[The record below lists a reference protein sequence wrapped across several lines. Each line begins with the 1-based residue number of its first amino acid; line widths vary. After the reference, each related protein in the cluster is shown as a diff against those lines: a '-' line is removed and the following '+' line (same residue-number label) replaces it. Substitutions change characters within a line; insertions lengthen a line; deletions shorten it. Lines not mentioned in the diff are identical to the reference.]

1 MALDLGSHGI
11 RVNSVSP
18 GDTATEPV
26 TRQIA
31 EMGAGA
37 ARSEIESKHAL
48 RRIGQPDEVARVV
61 VSAGRQLSITV
72 SMVITSVA

>member
-1 MALDLGSHGI
+1 
-11 RVNSVSP
+11 
-18 GDTATEPV
+18 
-26 TRQIA
+26 
-31 EMGAGA
+31 MGAGA

-72 SMVITSVA
+72 SMVITNVA